1 MHQNQ
6 VMQFVPAGT
15 HRIETWLDR
24 EFDKQMEAMDDERLQ
39 EHHSDFFH
47 ETQLTG
53 VHDYESPFE
62 EGVDLEKHPDEAD
75 FTYTDH

>member
-1 MHQNQ
+1 MHQNE
-6 VMQFVPAGT
+6 VMEFVPAGT
-15 HRIETWLDR
+15 HRITTWLDR
-24 EFDKQMEAMDDERLQ
+24 EFDKQMEAMDEEKEPHSHDEFL
-39 EHHSDFFH
+39 H

-53 VHDYESPFE
+53 VHDYESPFV